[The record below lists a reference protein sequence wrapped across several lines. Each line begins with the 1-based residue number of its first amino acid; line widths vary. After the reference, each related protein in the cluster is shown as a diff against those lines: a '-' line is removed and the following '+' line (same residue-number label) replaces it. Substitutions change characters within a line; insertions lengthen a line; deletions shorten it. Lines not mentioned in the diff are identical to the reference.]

1 MFSKMIL
8 TDGSRLVIE
17 SLARAG
23 AEVFVGYPI
32 TPANLL
38 YRYAILRFPAAL
50 SAPDEITTM
59 QWLCGF
65 SATGLLPVTA
75 TSFPGFALMLESINM
90 AYMMELPVL
99 VIFAQRLGP
108 ATGSAT
114 AGADGDLLLLHGAIS
129 GGHPLPVFSINSPE
143 DCWTVPPLALAT
155 AAWLRAPVV
164 LLTSKEMVMT
174 QFSFEIEKLP
184 EVKPVVRRN
193 YRTGDGYEPYAPG
206 ADLVP
211 DFLPVGNPEFQVR
224 LNAST
229 HNRQGIIQHLSP
241 EGLENTTRLERK
253 IYANLN
259 SYTRYQFDEEIGA
272 ETLIVAWGVT
282 ALAAREAVGQLR
294 ARGKRVSLLLPN
306 TLLPVP
312 AEYLNIVSRYPRVV
326 VAEENLA
333 GHFRSI
339 LFGVNGQNGVVGVNA
354 LGRMVTPEEIVQ
366 LVIKDD

>member
-1 MFSKMIL
+1 MIL

-99 VIFAQRLGP
+99 VILAQRLGP

-114 AGADGDLLLLHGAIS
+114 AGADGDLFLLRGAIS
-129 GGHPLPVFSINSPE
+129 GGHPLPVIAVNSPE

-155 AAWLRAPVV
+155 AAWLRMPVV

-174 QFSFEIEKLP
+174 QFSFDTGKLTEI
-184 EVKPVVRRN
+184 VPVPRRGW
-193 YRTGDGYEPYAPG
+193 RSADQYEPYSFGP
-206 ADLVP
+206 DLVP
-211 DFLPVGNPEFQVR
+211 DFLPVGNPERQVR

-253 IYANLN
+253 VYANLN

-272 ETLIVAWGVT
+272 ETLIVAWGIT
-282 ALAAREAVGQLR
+282 SLAAREAVGQLR
-294 ARGKRVSLLLPN
+294 AKGKRVSLLLPN

-312 AEYLNIVSRYPRVV
+312 SEYLAIVSRYPRVV
-326 VAEENLA
+326 VAEENLS

-339 LFGVNGQNGVVGVNA
+339 LFGVKGQNGVFGVNA

-366 LVIKDD
+366 KVLEDG